1 MRAENHSSTN
11 ETMATAQADGNPR
24 LEYQNFWTTYRMP
37 QRVTINPKRAI
48 CLATNIN
55 HPGDTTILLAARSV
69 VYPNAKNLAP
79 QGYPYP
85 SLGG

>member
-1 MRAENHSSTN
+1 
-11 ETMATAQADGNPR
+11 
-24 LEYQNFWTTYRMP
+24 MP

-79 QGYPYP
+79 EGYPYP
-85 SLGG
+85 RLGG